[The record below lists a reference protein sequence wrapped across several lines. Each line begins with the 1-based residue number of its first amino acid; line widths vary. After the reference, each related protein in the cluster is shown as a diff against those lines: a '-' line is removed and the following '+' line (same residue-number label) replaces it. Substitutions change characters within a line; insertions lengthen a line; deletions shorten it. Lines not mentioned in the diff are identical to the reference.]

1 MAKTL
6 LNFIFY
12 LCISIFAFQCGG
24 SEAPKVSTSKAVEI
38 TESQEYVQDLIT
50 KKNVENATPKL
61 KFDKENILITD
72 MQNELHAVKLEVQ
85 TLRSLLKGVQK
96 DLEKQIDISSTEIWS
111 SPFSIYNQELLLD
124 NGTTLYG
131 NIIYQDTDIITLETM
146 IGKIN
151 VQRPTVLR
159 IISHHPDMPEKE
171 EFLEAFEPV
180 LESGNELYKKPA
192 EVILYGNMF
201 STMDADGNQKLNGNV
216 KNIGGKRADF
226 VKLNITLYRDWSA
239 SLEPKIFTVFVEG
252 HLQYL
257 NPADSS
263 LISQNSLDP
272 KAIATF
278 ELIVPKSFGTVMS
291 WTYEIDYEEYE
302 K

>member
-6 LNFIFY
+6 LNLIFY
-12 LCISIFAFQCGG
+12 FCISIFAFQCGG
-24 SEAPKVSTSKAVEI
+24 SDGPEVFTPRAVAMAD
-38 TESQEYVQDLIT
+38 SQKYVQDLIT
-50 KKNVENATPKL
+50 KKNAENATPKL

-72 MQNELHAVKLEVQ
+72 IQNELHTVKLEVQ

-96 DLEKQIDISSTEIWS
+96 DLEKQIDINSTEIWS

-131 NIIYQDTDIITLETM
+131 NIIYQDTDVITLETM

-151 VQRPTVLR
+151 VQRPTVVR
-159 IISHHPDMPEKE
+159 VISHHPDIPQKE
-171 EFLEAFEPV
+171 ELLEEFTPII
-180 LESGNELYKKPA
+180 ESGNELYQKPA

-201 STMDADGNQKLNGNV
+201 STTDNDGNQKLNGNV
-216 KNIGGKRADF
+216 KNVGGKRADF
-226 VKLNITLYRDWSA
+226 VKMNITLYRDWSA
-239 SLEPKIFTVFVEG
+239 SLEPKTFTVFVDG

-263 LISQNSLDP
+263 LISQNSLNP
-272 KAIATF
+272 KGIASF
-278 ELIVPKSFGTVMS
+278 ELVVPKSFGTVMS

>member
-6 LNFIFY
+6 LNLIFY
-12 LCISIFAFQCGG
+12 FCISIFAFQCGG
-24 SEAPKVSTSKAVEI
+24 SDAPEVFTPRAVAMAD
-38 TESQEYVQDLIT
+38 SQKYVQDLIT
-50 KKNVENATPKL
+50 KKNAENATPKL

-72 MQNELHAVKLEVQ
+72 IQNELHTVKLEVQ

-96 DLEKQIDISSTEIWS
+96 DLEKQIDINSTEIWS

-131 NIIYQDTDIITLETM
+131 NIIYQDTDVITLETM

-151 VQRPTVLR
+151 VQRPTVIR
-159 IISHHPDMPEKE
+159 IISHHPDIPEKE
-171 EFLEAFEPV
+171 ELLEEFAPII
-180 LESGNELYKKPA
+180 ESGNELYQKPA

-201 STMDADGNQKLNGNV
+201 STTDNDGNQKLNGNV
-216 KNIGGKRADF
+216 KNVGGKRADF
-226 VKLNITLYRDWSA
+226 VKMNITLYRDWSV
-239 SLEPKIFTVFVEG
+239 SLEPKTFTVFVDG

-272 KAIATF
+272 KGIASF
-278 ELIVPKSFGTVMS
+278 ELVVPKSFGTVMS

>member
-6 LNFIFY
+6 LNLIFY
-12 LCISIFAFQCGG
+12 FCISIFAFQCGG
-24 SEAPKVSTSKAVEI
+24 SDAPEVFTPRAVAMAD
-38 TESQEYVQDLIT
+38 SQKYVQDLIT
-50 KKNVENATPKL
+50 KKNAENATPKL

-72 MQNELHAVKLEVQ
+72 IQNELHTVKLEVQ

-96 DLEKQIDISSTEIWS
+96 DLEKQIDINSTEIWS

-131 NIIYQDTDIITLETM
+131 NIIYQDTDVITLETM

-151 VQRPTVLR
+151 VQRPTVIR
-159 IISHHPDMPEKE
+159 VISHHPDIPQKE
-171 EFLEAFEPV
+171 ELLEEFTPII
-180 LESGNELYKKPA
+180 ESGNELYQKPA

-201 STMDADGNQKLNGNV
+201 STTDNDGNQKLNGNV
-216 KNIGGKRADF
+216 KNVGGKRADF
-226 VKLNITLYRDWSA
+226 VKMNITLYRDWSA
-239 SLEPKIFTVFVEG
+239 SLEPKTFTVFVDG

-272 KAIATF
+272 KGIAPF

>member
-6 LNFIFY
+6 LNLIFY
-12 LCISIFAFQCGG
+12 FCISIFAFQCGG
-24 SEAPKVSTSKAVEI
+24 SDAPEVFTPRAVAMAD
-38 TESQEYVQDLIT
+38 SQKYVQDLIT
-50 KKNVENATPKL
+50 KKNAENATPKL

-72 MQNELHAVKLEVQ
+72 IQNELHTVKLEVQ

-96 DLEKQIDISSTEIWS
+96 DLEKQIDINSTEIWS

-131 NIIYQDTDIITLETM
+131 NIIYQDTDVITLETM

-151 VQRPTVLR
+151 VQRPTVVR
-159 IISHHPDMPEKE
+159 VISHHPDIPQKE
-171 EFLEAFEPV
+171 ELLEEFTPII
-180 LESGNELYKKPA
+180 ESGNELYQKPA

-201 STMDADGNQKLNGNV
+201 STMDNDGNQKLNGNV
-216 KNIGGKRADF
+216 KNVGGKRADF
-226 VKLNITLYRDWSA
+226 VKMNITLYRDWSA
-239 SLEPKIFTVFVEG
+239 SLEPKTFTVFVDG

-272 KAIATF
+272 KGIASF
-278 ELIVPKSFGTVMS
+278 ELVVPKSFGTVMS

>member
-6 LNFIFY
+6 LNLIFY

-24 SEAPKVSTSKAVEI
+24 SDAPEVFTPQAVAI
-38 TESQEYVQDLIT
+38 TDSQEYVRDLIT
-50 KKNVENATPKL
+50 KKNAENATPKL

-72 MQNELHAVKLEVQ
+72 MQNELHTVKLEVQ

-96 DLEKQIDISSTEIWS
+96 DLEKQIEVSSTEIWS

-131 NIIYQDTDIITLETM
+131 NIIYQDTDVITLETM

-151 VQRPTVLR
+151 VQRPTVIR
-159 IISHHPDMPEKE
+159 IISHHPDIPEKE
-171 EFLEAFEPV
+171 EALDSFKPII
-180 LESGNELYKKPA
+180 ESGNELYQKPA
-192 EVILYGNMF
+192 EIILYGNMF
-201 STMDADGNQKLNGNV
+201 STIDDDGNQKLNGNV
-216 KNIGGKRADF
+216 KNVGGKRADF
-226 VKLNITLYRDWSA
+226 VKMNITLYRDWSA
-239 SLEPKIFTVFVEG
+239 SLEPKTFTVFVDG

-272 KAIATF
+272 KGIASF
-278 ELIVPKSFGTVMS
+278 ELVVPKSFGTVMS

>member
-6 LNFIFY
+6 LNLIFY
-12 LCISIFAFQCGG
+12 FCISIFAFQCGG
-24 SEAPKVSTSKAVEI
+24 SDAPEVFTPRAVAMAD
-38 TESQEYVQDLIT
+38 SQKYVQDLIT
-50 KKNVENATPKL
+50 KKNAENATPKL

-72 MQNELHAVKLEVQ
+72 IQNELHTVKLEVQ

-96 DLEKQIDISSTEIWS
+96 DLEKQIDINSTEIWS

-131 NIIYQDTDIITLETM
+131 NIIYQDTDVITLETM

-151 VQRPTVLR
+151 VQRPTVIR
-159 IISHHPDMPEKE
+159 VISHHPDIPQKE
-171 EFLEAFEPV
+171 ELLEEFTPII
-180 LESGNELYKKPA
+180 ESGNELYQKPA

-201 STMDADGNQKLNGNV
+201 STTDNDGNQKLNGNV
-216 KNIGGKRADF
+216 KNVGGKRADF
-226 VKLNITLYRDWSA
+226 VKMNITLYRDWSV
-239 SLEPKIFTVFVEG
+239 SLEPKTFTVFVDG

-272 KAIATF
+272 KGIASF
-278 ELIVPKSFGTVMS
+278 ELVVPKSFGTVMS

>member
-6 LNFIFY
+6 LNLIFY
-12 LCISIFAFQCGG
+12 FCISIFAFQCGG
-24 SEAPKVSTSKAVEI
+24 SDAPEVFTPRAVAMAD
-38 TESQEYVQDLIT
+38 SQKYVQDLIT
-50 KKNVENATPKL
+50 KKNAENATPKL

-72 MQNELHAVKLEVQ
+72 IQNELHTVKLEVQ

-96 DLEKQIDISSTEIWS
+96 DLEKQIDINSTEIWS

-131 NIIYQDTDIITLETM
+131 NIIYQDTDVITLETM

-151 VQRPTVLR
+151 VQRPTVIR
-159 IISHHPDMPEKE
+159 VISHHPDIPQKE
-171 EFLEAFEPV
+171 ELLEEFTPII
-180 LESGNELYKKPA
+180 ESGNELYQKPA

-201 STMDADGNQKLNGNV
+201 STTDNDGNQKLNGNV
-216 KNIGGKRADF
+216 KNVGGKRADF
-226 VKLNITLYRDWSA
+226 VKMNITLYRDWSA
-239 SLEPKIFTVFVEG
+239 SLEPKTFTVFVDG

-263 LISQNSLDP
+263 LISQNSLNP
-272 KAIATF
+272 KGIASF
-278 ELIVPKSFGTVMS
+278 ELVVPKSFGTVMS

>member
-6 LNFIFY
+6 LNLIFY
-12 LCISIFAFQCGG
+12 FCISIFAFQCGG
-24 SEAPKVSTSKAVEI
+24 SDSPEVFTPRAVAMAD
-38 TESQEYVQDLIT
+38 SQKYVQDLIT
-50 KKNVENATPKL
+50 KKNAENATPKL

-72 MQNELHAVKLEVQ
+72 IQNELHTVKLEVQ

-96 DLEKQIDISSTEIWS
+96 DLEKQIDINSTEIWS

-131 NIIYQDTDIITLETM
+131 NIIYQDTDVITLETM

-151 VQRPTVLR
+151 VQRPTVVR
-159 IISHHPDMPEKE
+159 VISHHPDIPQKE
-171 EFLEAFEPV
+171 ELLEEFTPII
-180 LESGNELYKKPA
+180 ESGNELYQKPA

-201 STMDADGNQKLNGNV
+201 STTDNDGNQKLNGNV
-216 KNIGGKRADF
+216 KNVGGKRADF
-226 VKLNITLYRDWSA
+226 VKMNITLYRDWSA
-239 SLEPKIFTVFVEG
+239 SLEPKTFTVFVDG

-263 LISQNSLDP
+263 LISQNSLNP
-272 KAIATF
+272 KGIASF
-278 ELIVPKSFGTVMS
+278 ELVVPKSFGTVMS

>member
-6 LNFIFY
+6 LNLIFY
-12 LCISIFAFQCGG
+12 FCISIFAFQCGG
-24 SEAPKVSTSKAVEI
+24 SDAPEVFTPRAVAMAD
-38 TESQEYVQDLIT
+38 SQKYVQDLIT
-50 KKNVENATPKL
+50 KKNAENATPKL

-72 MQNELHAVKLEVQ
+72 IQNELHTVKLEVQ

-96 DLEKQIDISSTEIWS
+96 DLEKQIDINSTEIWS

-131 NIIYQDTDIITLETM
+131 NIIYQDTDVITLETM

-151 VQRPTVLR
+151 VQRPTVVR
-159 IISHHPDMPEKE
+159 VISHHPDIPQKE
-171 EFLEAFEPV
+171 ELLEEFTPII
-180 LESGNELYKKPA
+180 ESGNELYQKPA

-201 STMDADGNQKLNGNV
+201 STTDNDGNQKLNGNV
-216 KNIGGKRADF
+216 KNVGGKRADF
-226 VKLNITLYRDWSA
+226 VKMNITLYRDWSA
-239 SLEPKIFTVFVEG
+239 SLEPKTFTVFVDG

-263 LISQNSLDP
+263 LISQNSLNP
-272 KAIATF
+272 KGIASF
-278 ELIVPKSFGTVMS
+278 ELVVPKSFGTVMS